1 MYKIAY
7 IDENVHDRH
16 NFQDYAKYASSAQFF
31 ELEVIEPEHPLDAF
45 VVKLLEGHYKA
56 FIIDFFLSEKNSKIK
71 YDGWLLAERILAV
84 RENFP
89 IFILTAREDD
99 ALKGSDDVN
108 IVYEKNRVVHGE
120 EDGDFLEKVKL
131 QIEKYDNRVK
141 KAEKRILTLLDS
153 QKSRSLTYTEENEL
167 TEKNIFIESSLN
179 KTASIPK
186 DLQSHSG
193 EKYLDDMVSLLKKM
207 EIDLQEY
214 NKNKK

>member
-16 NFQDYAKYASSAQFF
+16 NFQDYAKYASSAQYF
-31 ELEVIEPEHPLDAF
+31 ELEVIEPEHPLDDF
-45 VVKLLEGHYKA
+45 VAKLLESHYQA

-71 YDGWLLAERILAV
+71 YDGWLLAERILEI

-108 IVYEKNRVVHGE
+108 IVYEKNKIVHGE
-120 EDGDFLEKVKL
+120 DDGGFLEKVKL
-131 QIEKYDNRVK
+131 QIEKYEKRVK
-141 KAEKRILTLLDS
+141 KAELRILTLLDVQTKRDLS
-153 QKSRSLTYTEENEL
+153 YVEENEL
-167 TEKNIFIESSLN
+167 VENSIFIERTLN
-179 KTASIPK
+179 KSVSVPK
-186 DLQSHSG
+186 DLQTQSG
-193 EKYLDDMVSLLKKM
+193 EKHLDDIISLLQKM
-207 EIDLQEY
+207 EFDLQEH